1 MPAKRNAFNVSLAFA
16 TQVKISREHNPIE
29 KMPEFL
35 AKDVDSVKRNVSASA
50 PFESEFNPSEM
61 CQHDSNAFELIHR
74 RSTHRKAKDFSR

>member
-1 MPAKRNAFNVSLAFA
+1 MPAKRNAFNAVSLAFA

-35 AKDVDSVKRNVSASA
+35 AKDVNSVKKNVSA

-61 CQHDSNAFELIHR
+61 CQLALVAHNIVD
-74 RSTHRKAKDFSR
+74 